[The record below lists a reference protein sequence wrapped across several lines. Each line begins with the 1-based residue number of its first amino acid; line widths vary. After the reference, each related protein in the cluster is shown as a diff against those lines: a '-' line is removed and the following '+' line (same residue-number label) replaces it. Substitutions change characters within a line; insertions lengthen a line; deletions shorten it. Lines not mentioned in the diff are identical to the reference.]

1 MPSFDIVSEV
11 NVQEVDNAVNQA
23 QKEIQGRYDFKGT
36 KFDLNF
42 DRNTCEI
49 KLNADAE
56 SRLESML
63 DILNS
68 KLLKRGIEL
77 GAIEVGKKEA
87 AGGMMLK
94 QNLKV
99 KQGLE
104 QDKAKLIIKTIKD
117 SKLKVEAQI
126 QDKQVRVTGKKIDDL
141 QEVIAL
147 LKSQQAQLKIPLQFT
162 NMRS

>member
-23 QKEIQGRYDFKGT
+23 QKEIQSRYDFKGT
-36 KFDLNF
+36 KFDISF
-42 DRNTCEI
+42 DSKTTEI

-68 KLLKRGIEL
+68 KLIKRGIEL
-77 GAIEVGKKEA
+77 GSVDVGKREA
-87 AGGMMLK
+87 AGGMMMKQTLK
-94 QNLKV
+94 I

-104 QDKAKLIIKTIKD
+104 QDKAKQIIKAIKD

-126 QDKQVRVTGKKIDDL
+126 QEKQVRVSGKKIDDL

-147 LKSQQAQLKIPLQFT
+147 LKGQLGQLKVPLQFI

>member
-23 QKEIQGRYDFKGT
+23 QKEIQSRYDFKGT
-36 KFDLNF
+36 KFDISF
-42 DRNTCEI
+42 DSKTTEI

-68 KLLKRGIEL
+68 KLIKRGIEL
-77 GAIEVGKKEA
+77 GSVDVGKREA
-87 AGGMMLK
+87 AGGMMMKQTLK
-94 QNLKV
+94 I

-104 QDKAKLIIKTIKD
+104 QDKAKQIIKAIKD

-126 QDKQVRVTGKKIDDL
+126 QDKQVRVSGKKIDDL

-147 LKSQQAQLKIPLQFT
+147 LKGQLGQLKVPLQFI

>member
-1 MPSFDIVSEV
+1 MPSFDVVSEV

-23 QKEIQGRYDFKGT
+23 QKEIQSRYDFKGT

-42 DRNTCEI
+42 DAKAAEI
-49 KLNADAE
+49 KLTADAE

-63 DILNS
+63 DIINS
-68 KLLKRGIEL
+68 KLIKRGIEL
-77 GAIEVGKKEA
+77 GAIEISKREP

-94 QNLKV
+94 QSLKV

-104 QDKAKLIIKTIKD
+104 QDKAKQIIKVIKD

-126 QDKQVRVTGKKIDDL
+126 QDKQVLVTGKKIDDL
-141 QEVIAL
+141 QEVIGL
-147 LKSQQAQLKIPLQFT
+147 LKSQQGQLKIPLQFV

>member
-1 MPSFDIVSEV
+1 MPSFDVVSEV

-42 DRNTCEI
+42 DPKTTEI
-49 KLNADAE
+49 KLSADAE
-56 SRLESML
+56 SRLENML
-63 DILNS
+63 DIINS
-68 KLLKRGIEL
+68 KLIKRGIEL
-77 GAIEVGKKEA
+77 GAIEIGKREA
-87 AGGMMLK
+87 AAGMMLK
-94 QNLKV
+94 QSLKV

-104 QDKAKLIIKTIKD
+104 QDKAKQIIKVIKD

-147 LKSQQAQLKIPLQFT
+147 LKSQQGQLKIPLQFV